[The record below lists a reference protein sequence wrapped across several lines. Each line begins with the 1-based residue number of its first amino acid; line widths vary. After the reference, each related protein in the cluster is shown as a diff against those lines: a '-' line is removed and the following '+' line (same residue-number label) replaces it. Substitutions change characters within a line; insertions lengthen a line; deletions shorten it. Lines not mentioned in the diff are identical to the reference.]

1 MTDTFPLGPTIGGES
16 WAGRRR
22 GMVSR
27 PSTRLGGTEKSLPP
41 HEPHSPGSDIIVEPR
56 LIPLIP
62 TRGNSGRGRPFH
74 MF

>member
-16 WAGRRR
+16 WREEGEGWYPARVLASEARR
-22 GMVSR
+22 SR
-27 PSTRLGGTEKSLPP
+27 FHPTSPIP
-41 HEPHSPGSDIIVEPR
+41 PGSDIIVEPR